1 MIILILLNV
10 ELNKEKI
17 QIKFK
22 LLFIDN
28 KLFQLSKFID
38 FIWKKCI
45 DYEIENKE
53 LKKTLLNLKLKLDKN
68 EEEFSLFKNLH
79 KIILQY
85 YLKLMN

>member
-28 KLFQLSKFID
+28 KLFQLSKFIY
-38 FIWKKCI
+38 FI
-45 DYEIENKE
+45 
-53 LKKTLLNLKLKLDKN
+53 
-68 EEEFSLFKNLH
+68 
-79 KIILQY
+79 
-85 YLKLMN
+85 